1 VRNSKRTTIW
11 HHFIKALPL
20 TLIAMAIA
28 VVGVLAATG
37 TLDSPAGPGS
47 TSSYS
52 LEDVYQRL
60 TNGMAGSA
68 SAFTEPAV
76 APGIGTMHSIND
88 LMAAAP
94 ELDDEDGATA
104 SEVLSGS
111 TYWGLTNGEWGVQTG
126 TMPEGSDVSGL
137 DGSLTIDL
145 PEGYYSGNTATAM
158 DADLLAGNIKSGV
171 EIFGVAGAIPEGADV
186 TGREGSLTI
195 DLPEGYYVDA
205 EATAFD
211 SDLLSENIMSG
222 VNIFGVEGSTSNTT
236 CTCEGTMSG
245 DRWCDNGDGTVTDL
259 LGYYGM
265 GKCLVWLKDAA
276 CLGLKPWQNPEGD
289 DAFARVAGLKNGV
302 CGLSDGSVIGNWWLP
317 SLSQL
322 FHLKVGVDPVWTEN
336 MFAFT
341 GIGDYYWSSNA
352 FNSTDAVFSSMV
364 NLGGYGLIDPRGQRN
379 LVWAV
384 RYGF

>member
-1 VRNSKRTTIW
+1 
-11 HHFIKALPL
+11 
-20 TLIAMAIA
+20 
-28 VVGVLAATG
+28 
-37 TLDSPAGPGS
+37 
-47 TSSYS
+47 
-52 LEDVYQRL
+52 
-60 TNGMAGSA
+60 
-68 SAFTEPAV
+68 
-76 APGIGTMHSIND
+76 
-88 LMAAAP
+88 
-94 ELDDEDGATA
+94 
-104 SEVLSGS
+104 
-111 TYWGLTNGEWGVQTG
+111 
-126 TMPEGSDVSGL
+126 
-137 DGSLTIDL
+137 
-145 PEGYYSGNTATAM
+145 
-158 DADLLAGNIKSGV
+158 
-171 EIFGVAGAIPEGADV
+171 
-186 TGREGSLTI
+186 
-195 DLPEGYYVDA
+195 
-205 EATAFD
+205 
-211 SDLLSENIMSG
+211 
-222 VNIFGVEGSTSNTT
+222 
-236 CTCEGTMSG
+236 MSG

-322 FHLKVGVDPVWTEN
+322 FHLKVGEDPVWTEN